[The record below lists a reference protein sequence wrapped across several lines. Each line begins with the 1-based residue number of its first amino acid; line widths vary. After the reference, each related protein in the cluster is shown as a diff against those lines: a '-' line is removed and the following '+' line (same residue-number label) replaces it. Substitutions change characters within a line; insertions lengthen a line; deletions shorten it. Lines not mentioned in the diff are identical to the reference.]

1 VSTEVVVRHPLDPDV
16 VRSSKPTAVLALGVV
31 AAMTGLLLGGLVP
44 ATIAL
49 LLARQAR
56 AEMLDA
62 GGYLTGARRLRTGI
76 LLAWLGLVLAAAAL
90 VVAAI
95 AGLLHLA
102 GQPGGQD
109 FAPGVD

>member
-1 VSTEVVVRHPLDPDV
+1 MTATDLRHPLDPEV

-31 AAMTGLLLGGLVP
+31 ATVTGALLGGIVP
-44 ATIAL
+44 ATMAL

-56 AEMLDA
+56 AEMLGA
-62 GGYLTGARRLRTGI
+62 GGYLTGARRLRAGI
-76 LLAWLGLVLAAAAL
+76 WLAWIGLVLAAATL
-90 VVAAI
+90 VVATI
-95 AGLLHLA
+95 AGLLSWA